1 MNTTNL
7 PMAAAAPTT
16 DYDDYED
23 VIDDIEVELAD
34 TQEQEEKPSTEQ
46 FSKLGFSTAMKQHN
60 SELLQNHHSKM
71 EFSEYFT
78 IIRTKFLPAID
89 DKVVNYF
96 MEIAMAEGDFIVPHQ
111 KLYEFGVITYTD
123 DSAPV
128 GRCLK
133 NLTLGFDYI
142 VLPHN
147 VVGQTE
153 IVSNNVVGQTGR
165 GGSNKKQYMLTQ
177 DAFKYCLGRAKNSHI
192 YMKYFV
198 LLDRTVTFHKDYCTK
213 YHEKLNSIKDDKI
226 DQLKADMQRV
236 LANTNHIVSQ
246 NNTITQQNE
255 GLKQQN
261 TDLSQQVSGISVQNT
276 MLTYKVDSLVE
287 HLYERN
293 PKLPKEN
300 DQPTFLLVKILN
312 CEDTYK
318 VYRTAK
324 SQVERLLSGNNERY
338 KVLINQFDPNP
349 GNHYKRFTAFVKK
362 ELYDYITVIKK
373 TRTMNQKQREVQ
385 LNMYTTRPPIYI
397 NGTDIIINP
406 KLMTEERLL
415 SRFELISTMRT
426 KINGKVMKKSNAE
439 QA

>member
-1 MNTTNL
+1 MNSTNL

-16 DYDDYED
+16 DYDDYDD

-34 TQEQEEKPSTEQ
+34 IQEEKQDTSTEQ
-46 FSKLGFSTAMKQHN
+46 FSQLGFSTAMKQHN

-96 MEIAMAEGDFIVPHQ
+96 MEIAMAEGDFIIPHQ

-123 DSAPV
+123 DTYTMK
-128 GRCLK
+128 RCLK
-133 NLTLGFDYI
+133 NLTEGFDYI

-147 VVGQTE
+147 VVEQNRG
-153 IVSNNVVGQTGR
+153 VSNNVVGNLPQEQILVGQTEIVYRNVAVNPSSKGGR
-165 GGSNKKQYMLTQ
+165 PSKQYMLTQ

-226 DQLKADMQRV
+226 DQLQADMQRV
-236 LANTNHIVSQ
+236 LERTNHIVTQ
-246 NNTITQQNE
+246 NNTMTQQNE
-255 GLKQQN
+255 GLKQQAN
-261 TDLSQQVSGISVQNT
+261 DLSQQVAGISVQNT

-300 DQPTFLLVKILN
+300 DQPTFLLVKILDS
-312 CEDTYK
+312 EDTYK

-324 SQVERLLSGNNERY
+324 SQVERLLSGNGERY

-349 GNHYKRFTAFVKK
+349 GNHYKRFHAFVKK
-362 ELYDYITVIKK
+362 NY
-373 TRTMNQKQREVQ
+373 MS
-385 LNMYTTRPPIYI
+385 
-397 NGTDIIINP
+397 
-406 KLMTEERLL
+406 L
-415 SRFELISTMRT
+415 SP
-426 KINGKVMKKSNAE
+426 
-439 QA
+439 Q